1 MAVETR
7 QPDVSIVEL
16 SPEEGKK
23 LLDRRARQHLNISGD
38 EFIQKWDAQNFE
50 DSDDPLIVRLALLIP
65 FARR

>member
-1 MAVETR
+1 MTVETR

-16 SPEEGKK
+16 SSEEGKK

-38 EFIQKWDAQNFE
+38 EFLRKWDAQEF
-50 DSDDPLIVRLALLIP
+50 DDPDDPRIVRLALLIP